1 LWERPTIEELAVF
14 INDPHKNVQKYHM
27 YIEIGSR
34 YTNLPL
40 SFNQQRRWFFGQAK
54 TTRDFPTNIYSAI
67 RLIGKLNVRIIEQVF
82 NEIVCRHEVLRTNFI
97 SSGGNSIQVVRS
109 QSMLSVPIEDIKG
122 LDKQDSEKNA
132 RKCAIQEFKRPFD
145 LTKDTPIR
153 LKLLKIDDQEYIILL
168 IVEHI
173 VFDGWSMNIFLNEF
187 SLLYNS
193 FIMDQPSPLP
203 EQSIQYSDFVLWQ
216 QKQLTGR
223 YFESLRNYWDKQL
236 DGASPLLK
244 SSKFQTRT
252 LNGRMKTFLLR
263 KSLFKAVKNIATA
276 NNCTLFITLLSIF
289 KILLYKYTGKTDIA
303 VGSPFANRINMNFNS
318 LIGFFTNFQI
328 LRTNLSGNPT
338 FKALLMRVYNSVI
351 EAYFHQALPFDLTD
365 VKSPFYK
372 PYSPLT
378 QIMFAIEY
386 EDSQPLL
393 LQNQKSKYMQ
403 FDIDIAKYVL
413 SLVIFISKDE
423 ARGVFTYNT
432 DLLSPEFIIII
443 ISDLTLMLESI
454 VENSDT
460 KINTLVQH
468 RKHNIGYLD

>member
-1 LWERPTIEELAVF
+1 MMPSAFVILEAMPLTPNGKVDRKALPSPDSSNLSLKASFVAPRTPTEEVLAAIWSNVLDLKQVGIHDNFFELGGHSLLATKLLFKISTVFYCELPLQILWERPTIEELAVF

-223 YFESLRNYWDKQL
+223 YFEN
-236 DGASPLLK
+236 LLW
-244 SSKFQTRT
+244 
-252 LNGRMKTFLLR
+252 L
-263 KSLFKAVKNIATA
+263 
-276 NNCTLFITLLSIF
+276 
-289 KILLYKYTGKTDIA
+289 
-303 VGSPFANRINMNFNS
+303 
-318 LIGFFTNFQI
+318 
-328 LRTNLSGNPT
+328 
-338 FKALLMRVYNSVI
+338 
-351 EAYFHQALPFDLTD
+351 
-365 VKSPFYK
+365 
-372 PYSPLT
+372 
-378 QIMFAIEY
+378 
-386 EDSQPLL
+386 
-393 LQNQKSKYMQ
+393 
-403 FDIDIAKYVL
+403 
-413 SLVIFISKDE
+413 
-423 ARGVFTYNT
+423 
-432 DLLSPEFIIII
+432 
-443 ISDLTLMLESI
+443 
-454 VENSDT
+454 
-460 KINTLVQH
+460 
-468 RKHNIGYLD
+468 